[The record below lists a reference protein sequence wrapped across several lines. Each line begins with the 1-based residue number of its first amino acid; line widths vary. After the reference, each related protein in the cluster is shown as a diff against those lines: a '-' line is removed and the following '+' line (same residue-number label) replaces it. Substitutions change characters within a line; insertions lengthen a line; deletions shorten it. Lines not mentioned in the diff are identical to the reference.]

1 MTFMRGFEKIWE
13 SKKVN
18 NQSRNEK
25 LSKNR
30 KTDLEAD
37 NTLAEENVTD
47 GDVNVL
53 GDWVTGVDH
62 ETVSEFHGLGTLT
75 T

>member
-1 MTFMRGFEKIWE
+1 MRGFEKIWE

-62 ETVSEFHGLGTLT
+62 ETVGEFHGLGTLT

>member
-1 MTFMRGFEKIWE
+1 MRGFEKIWE